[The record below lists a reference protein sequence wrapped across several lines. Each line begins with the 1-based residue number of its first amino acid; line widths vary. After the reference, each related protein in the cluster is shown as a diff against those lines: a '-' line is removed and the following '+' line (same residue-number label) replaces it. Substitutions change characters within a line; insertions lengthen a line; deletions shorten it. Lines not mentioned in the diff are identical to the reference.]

1 MPKADNVKYFREK
14 MKMSQQ
20 DYADFLGVSRA
31 TISSWETKR
40 HSIPRKAS
48 EHIAKKL
55 GITYH
60 DFCSE
65 DMRAIETANDKP
77 LKLSAIERQNIA
89 LFRELPDDIKH
100 AIRQMI
106 IHSHKLMK
114 GEKG

>member
-14 MKMSQQ
+14 MKMSQK

-48 EHIAKKL
+48 ERIAKKH

-65 DMRAIETANDKP
+65 DMRTIEATNDKP

-89 LFRELPDDIKH
+89 LFRELPDEVKDT
-100 AIRQMI
+100 IRRI
-106 IHSHKLMK
+106 ILLSHKMLN
-114 GEKG
+114 GEAI